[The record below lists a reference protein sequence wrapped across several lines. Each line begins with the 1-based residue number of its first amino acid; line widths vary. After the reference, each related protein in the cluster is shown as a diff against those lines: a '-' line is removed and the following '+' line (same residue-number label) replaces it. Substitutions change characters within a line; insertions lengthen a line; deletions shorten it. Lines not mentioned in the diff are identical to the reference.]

1 MALFTSGPSR
11 EGTMDTPMRRGEQV
25 TLSIIAVG
33 MTITGDLTT
42 DGVVKIEGTVQG
54 TVRAGQQVLISKGG
68 QVQGDINTKEAV
80 IGGEV
85 NGAIRAVDRVE
96 VQATAVIEGDIFT
109 RRILVME
116 GGRVNGEMKVGET
129 DTRAAKP
136 AAGASPVYS
145 SAAS

>member
-1 MALFTSGPSR
+1 
-11 EGTMDTPMRRGEQV
+11 MDTPMRRGEQV
-25 TLSIIAVG
+25 TLSIIAAG

-42 DGVVKIEGTVQG
+42 DGVVKIEGRVQG

-80 IGGEV
+80 VGGEV
-85 NGAIRAVDRVE
+85 NGAIRAEDRVE
-96 VQATAVIEGDIFT
+96 VQATAVIEGDILT

-129 DTRAAKP
+129 ESRAAKSAANP
-136 AAGASPVYS
+136 ASTYS
-145 SAAS
+145 SAPS

>member
-11 EGTMDTPMRRGEQV
+11 EGTMDTPIRRGEQV
-25 TLSIIAVG
+25 TLSIIAAG

-42 DGVVKIEGTVQG
+42 DGVVKIEGRIQG
-54 TVRAGQQVLISKGG
+54 SVRAGQQVLISKGG

-85 NGAIRAVDRVE
+85 NGAIRAEDRVE
-96 VQATAVIEGDIFT
+96 VQATAVIEGDILT

-116 GGRVNGEMKVGET
+116 GGKVNGEMKVGET
-129 DTRAAKP
+129 DARNSRTPAGAASAFSP
-136 AAGASPVYS
+136 AAP
-145 SAAS
+145 